1 MSPPLETHG
10 KTGSIGVDNEL
21 SLLSSPKQNNNE
33 QNDQAMDLFLNQVAE
48 YNAQQLSFDQHHAS
62 SSNSNT
68 NMSMGPSQVLAAQQ
82 QQQQFNDKQEEKPT
96 TTTEFTKPEPKK
108 GKQKS
113 KDNSHSLLHVFT
125 NPLLHAIPILARN
138 CLNFE
143 DFLAQTSLPGQ
154 SLLGPGEV
162 LENDTESDF
171 MSPPMPKSDT
181 PWHIRVLGLPHTGAK
196 SRVETQIKIC
206 LQLVDTAGE
215 LATNWSHLKL
225 PEHLVAK
232 DKLKRKNQKY
242 GADEK
247 ASLTDGQVLCLEAA
261 VVCDGQPDNE
271 IIMCTSCVHR
281 ERKRLKRKRDN
292 KVARAANK
300 EGGAAKLAALFANDL
315 PDLSDESI
323 MAEERRRILLFNCNE
338 YVEFNNGEATLP
350 TRVTCYC
357 RHHSEKT
364 GFRVV
369 FTVKDNL
376 NHVIATGRSP
386 PIMITDDHKSSK
398 MQQTAAKKRARAEF
412 DMSATESDAPS
423 TSRRKGT
430 AGAAAAATTANV
442 ATEMETDS
450 GVSSPVPST
459 PATPSSQIDDIP
471 DSPPKTA
478 TTTTSSSITTNTTHN
493 TTNNTTNLFYN
504 NDTKQQHPL
513 ASDNNGHFISQ
524 LQQESNTNYDHN
536 NVSQNDLFDF
546 LSSSELNMLSTHGHT
561 TNNNNNNNNNNNTM
575 SHMTTNGQQQQQQQ
589 QQALPLVHPD
599 HQQQQILSQ
608 FTQNPMNNTLLNNI
622 NNNRRRATVIGT
634 TNGNNVSCAQQSQQ
648 QHLQQQ
654 QWQGN
659 NNVYAKLQERNL
671 LEGGKTPNLPRL
683 HRLIPSEGPIY
694 GGAEVTVLGSNFYEG
709 LTCLFGENPAIPTHC
724 WSANT
729 LLCILPPAATAGPV
743 VVSFKEHPLML
754 EGQDVVLFTYFD
766 ESDRALMELALQVV
780 GLKTMGKVEDARQIA
795 MRIVQGDN
803 NSGHKDG
810 SNSFNH
816 GASSTSAS
824 ARNVDGFR
832 YKLTPLAATAVYD
845 NARQLFLSRLEEL
858 VMSTLL
864 TMDRIDMN
872 TDYLQLTNRNQHSL
886 LHLATICGY
895 AGLVETLVKLKCDV
909 NQVDK
914 NGFTALH
921 FASWSGKYNI
931 VQILIPSSN
940 LKIANRVGK
949 TAERLA
955 IEAGHKDIVKLFRK
969 THRPTRNTTH
979 DDNRI
984 PITDFIPT
992 DVVSLATSMLPTR
1005 ISNLLSNLYTFS
1017 TTTRCVQR
1025 VAHSAGQV
1033 YNFMLD
1039 PF

>member
-1 MSPPLETHG
+1 MSPPLETNDNH
-10 KTGSIGVDNEL
+10 TPSSTHSLGVDTEL
-21 SLLSSPKQNNNE
+21 SLLSSSSNN
-33 QNDQAMDLFLNQVAE
+33 NDQAMDLFLNQVAE
-48 YNAQQLSFDQHHAS
+48 YNSQHVAFEQHQQASAS
-62 SSNSNT
+62 SSAAAVTASSSQMNID
-68 NMSMGPSQVLAAQQ
+68 PSQILTHQQ
-82 QQQQFNDKQEEKPT
+82 QQTAKVKQEEQQGFAKPA
-96 TTTEFTKPEPKK
+96 EPPKK
-108 GKQKS
+108 GKQKAKETGHS
-113 KDNSHSLLHVFT
+113 SLLHVFT

-162 LENDTESDF
+162 EEENDANFTS
-171 MSPPMPKSDT
+171 SPIIRNDS

-215 LATNWSHLKL
+215 LATNWSHIKL

-247 ASLTDGQVLCLEAA
+247 ASLTDNQVLTLEAA

-315 PDLSDESI
+315 PDLSDETI

-376 NHVIATGRSP
+376 NHVIGTGRSP

-398 MQQTAAKKRARAEF
+398 MQQAAARKRTRA
-412 DMSATESDAPS
+412 DMDASATESDAPS
-423 TSRRKGT
+423 TSRRK
-430 AGAAAAATTANV
+430 A
-442 ATEMETDS
+442 EIETDS
-450 GVSSPVPST
+450 GVSSPVAST
-459 PATPSSQIDDIP
+459 PATPSSQIDDVPENSPKP
-471 DSPPKTA
+471 DASTA
-478 TTTTSSSITTNTTHN
+478 SNNNTSTSSSTIIIPANSNMAHHHQFVN
-493 TTNNTTNLFYN
+493 EN
-504 NDTKQQHPL
+504 KQHPL
-513 ASDNNGHFISQ
+513 AEDNQDHFISQ
-524 LQQESNTNYDHN
+524 LQQPQQQQYDH
-536 NVSQNDLFDF
+536 
-546 LSSSELNMLSTHGHT
+546 H
-561 TNNNNNNNNNNNTM
+561 
-575 SHMTTNGQQQQQQQ
+575 QQQQQQQ
-589 QQALPLVHPD
+589 QHSELFDFLNSNDLNLLPQQ
-599 HQQQQILSQ
+599 HQQPQHSQ
-608 FTQNPMNNTLLNNI
+608 PPI
-622 NNNRRRATVIGT
+622 RRATVIG
-634 TNGNNVSCAQQSQQ
+634 NCMSQAQQPTQHHPQQ
-648 QHLQQQ
+648 NYQ
-654 QWQGN
+654 
-659 NNVYAKLQERNL
+659 NNVYAKLSERNA
-671 LEGGKTPNLPRL
+671 LEGGKNNLPRL

-729 LLCILPPAATAGPV
+729 LLCILPPAASAGPV

-803 NSGHKDG
+803 SQSKD
-810 SNSFNH
+810 
-816 GASSTSAS
+816 ASQQHSQQPQQHQSQHRRMT
-824 ARNVDGFR
+824 
-832 YKLTPLAATAVYD
+832 TMAATAVYD
-845 NARQLFLSRLEEL
+845 NARTLFLSHLEQT
-858 VMSTLL
+858 VVASLL
-864 TMDRIDMN
+864 AIQRMPCHHDH
-872 TDYLQLTNRNQHSL
+872 LSLTNANQHNL
-886 LHLATICGY
+886 LHLATLCGY
-895 AGLVETLVKLKCDV
+895 TSLVETLVRLNCNVD
-909 NQVDK
+909 QVDK

-921 FASWSGKYNI
+921 FASWSGKIDI
-931 VQILIPSSN
+931 VRLLIDTSN
-940 LKIANRVGK
+940 LKILNSVGK

-955 IEAGHKDIVKLFRK
+955 IEGGHKHIVQLFK
-969 THRPTRNTTH
+969 QKHRTTTTSIQSRNV
-979 DDNRI
+979 RI
-984 PITDFIPT
+984 PLKDFIPV
-992 DVVSLATSMLPTR
+992 DVVWATSLLPTR

-1017 TTTRCVQR
+1017 STTRCAQR
-1025 VAHSAGQV
+1025 VARSAGQV

>member
-1 MSPPLETHG
+1 MSPPLETNG
-10 KTGSIGVDNEL
+10 KNTPSSTHSLGVDSDM
-21 SLLSSPKQNNNE
+21 SLLSHNNAN
-33 QNDQAMDLFLNQVAE
+33 NDQAMDIFLNQVAE
-48 YNAQQLSFDQHHAS
+48 YNNQHVAFEQHQQAS
-62 SSNSNT
+62 SSSAASNSQMNID
-68 NMSMGPSQVLAAQQ
+68 PSQILTHQQ
-82 QQQQFNDKQEEKPT
+82 QQQQTTKVKQEEQQGFAKPA
-96 TTTEFTKPEPKK
+96 EPPKK
-108 GKQKS
+108 GKQKAKETGHS
-113 KDNSHSLLHVFT
+113 SLLHVFT

-162 LENDTESDF
+162 EEDNDANFTS
-171 MSPPMPKSDT
+171 SPIIKSDS

-206 LQLVDTAGE
+206 LQLVDTTGE
-215 LATNWSHLKL
+215 LATNWSHIKL

-242 GADEK
+242 GTDEK
-247 ASLTDGQVLCLEAA
+247 ASLTDNQVLILEAA

-315 PDLSDESI
+315 PDLSDETI

-364 GFRVV
+364 GFRIV

-376 NHVIATGRSP
+376 NHVIGTGRSP

-398 MQQTAAKKRARAEF
+398 MQQAAARKRTRA
-412 DMSATESDAPS
+412 DMEASATESDAPS
-423 TSRRKGT
+423 TSRRK
-430 AGAAAAATTANV
+430 A
-442 ATEMETDS
+442 EIETDS
-450 GVSSPVPST
+450 GVSSPVAST
-459 PATPSSQIDDIP
+459 PATPSSQIDDVPENSPKP
-471 DSPPKTA
+471 DVPTTSTTA
-478 TTTTSSSITTNTTHN
+478 NNSNITSTSSSNIIIPANSNMSNHHQFVN
-493 TTNNTTNLFYN
+493 EN
-504 NDTKQQHPL
+504 KQHPL
-513 ASDNNGHFISQ
+513 AEDNQDHFISQ
-524 LQQESNTNYDHN
+524 LQQPQQQQYDH
-536 NVSQNDLFDF
+536 
-546 LSSSELNMLSTHGHT
+546 H
-561 TNNNNNNNNNNNTM
+561 
-575 SHMTTNGQQQQQQQ
+575 QQQQQQQ
-589 QQALPLVHPD
+589 SELFDFLNSNDLNLLPQQHQQPEHSQPQMSHMPQITHQPLALIHPD
-599 HQQQQILSQ
+599 QQHQQHMQQQHHQQQQQQILNQ
-608 FTQNPMNNTLLNNI
+608 FTQNPLQSM
-622 NNNRRRATVIGT
+622 NRRRATVIG
-634 TNGNNVSCAQQSQQ
+634 NCISQAQQPT
-648 QHLQQQ
+648 QHHQQQ
-654 QWQGN
+654 QQYQ
-659 NNVYAKLQERNL
+659 NNVYAKLSERNA
-671 LEGGKTPNLPRL
+671 LEGGKNNLPRL

-729 LLCILPPAATAGPV
+729 LLCILPPAASAGPV

-803 NSGHKDG
+803 SQSKDSPQHHPQQQQQQQSQHKRM
-810 SNSFNH
+810 
-816 GASSTSAS
+816 T
-824 ARNVDGFR
+824 
-832 YKLTPLAATAVYD
+832 TMAATAVYD
-845 NARQLFLSRLEEL
+845 NARKLFLSRLEQT
-858 VMSTLL
+858 VVASLL
-864 TMDRIDMN
+864 AIQRIPCN
-872 TDYLQLTNRNQHSL
+872 YDYLTLTNVNQHNL
-886 LHLATICGY
+886 LHLATLCGY
-895 AGLVETLVKLKCDV
+895 TSLVETLVKLKCNVD
-909 NQVDK
+909 QVDK

-921 FASWSGKYNI
+921 FASWSGKIDI
-931 VQILIPSSN
+931 VKLLIDTSN
-940 LKIANRVGK
+940 LKILNSVGK

-955 IEAGHKDIVKLFRK
+955 IEAGHKQIVQLFK
-969 THRPTRNTTH
+969 QKHRNTASIQTRSV
-979 DDNRI
+979 RI
-984 PITDFIPT
+984 PLKDFIPV
-992 DVVSLATSMLPTR
+992 DVVWATSLLPTR

-1017 TTTRCVQR
+1017 STTRCVQR
-1025 VAHSAGQV
+1025 VARSAGQV